1 MQGTMRRDTEKR
13 ALRPLGVW
21 ILTILNSLI
30 AGVLP
35 LLALVAAMGGNVAVP
50 GTEMTAM
57 LLAGLG
63 IGVIGASVG
72 TWQRSDTARI
82 VLLGLLALYHGLNT
96 LGSVMGLSDP
106 TIPAAEQAS
115 IYGSIFRGIFWIGI
129 NFWYFLRPKTR
140 AWFQG

>member
-1 MQGTMRRDTEKR
+1 MYGTMRRDTEKR

-21 ILTILNSLI
+21 ILTIVNSLV

-35 LLALVAAMGGNVAVP
+35 LLALVAVLGGNVAVP
-50 GTEMTAM
+50 GTELTAM

-72 TWQRSDTARI
+72 TWQGSDSARI
-82 VLLGLLALYHGLNT
+82 VLLGLLVLYHGLNT
-96 LGSVMGLSDP
+96 LGSLLGLADQ
-106 TIPAAEQAS
+106 TIPATEQAS
-115 IYGSIFRGIFWIGI
+115 IYASIFRAIFWIGI

-140 AWFQG
+140 AWFRA

>member
-21 ILTILNSLI
+21 ILTILNSLV

-35 LLALVAAMGGNVAVP
+35 LLAVVAAMGGNVAVP

-96 LGSVMGLSDP
+96 LGSVMGLS
-106 TIPAAEQAS
+106 TEGIPATEQAS
-115 IYGSIFRGIFWIGI
+115 IYGSIVRGIFWVVI

>member
-21 ILTILNSLI
+21 ILTILNSLV

-35 LLALVAAMGGNVAVP
+35 LLAVVAAMGGNVAVP

-96 LGSVMGLSDP
+96 LGSVMGLS
-106 TIPAAEQAS
+106 TEGIPATEQAS
-115 IYGSIFRGIFWIGI
+115 IYGSIVGGNCWDAIS
-129 NFWYFLRPKTR
+129 
-140 AWFQG
+140 

>member
-21 ILTILNSLI
+21 VLTILNSLV

-96 LGSVMGLSDP
+96 LGSVMGLS
-106 TIPAAEQAS
+106 TEGLPATEQAS
-115 IYGSIFRGIFWIGI
+115 IYGSIVRGIFWIAI

>member
-21 ILTILNSLI
+21 VLTILNSLV

-96 LGSVMGLSDP
+96 LGSVMGLS
-106 TIPAAEQAS
+106 TEGLPATEQAS
-115 IYGSIFRGIFWIGI
+115 IYGSIVRGIFWVAI